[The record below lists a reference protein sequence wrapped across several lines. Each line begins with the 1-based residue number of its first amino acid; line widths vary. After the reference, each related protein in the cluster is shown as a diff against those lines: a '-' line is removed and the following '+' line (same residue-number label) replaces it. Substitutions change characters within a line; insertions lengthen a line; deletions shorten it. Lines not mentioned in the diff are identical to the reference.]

1 MNPMNDVISTGSP
14 QLQPPKSTQ
23 MTVPPLNLQ
32 GIREKAQN
40 RCADKCCKKK
50 LLLTDMTCPN
60 CMARFCAAH
69 RLPEDHQCSHDY
81 QKSGK
86 EQLEKQLVK
95 VVAEKLDRV

>member
-1 MNPMNDVISTGSP
+1 MNPMNDVIRTDSP
-14 QLQPPKSTQ
+14 QPHDNKSVQ
-23 MTVPPLNLQ
+23 MNIPPLNLQ
-32 GIREKAQN
+32 GICEKAQN
-40 RCADKCCKKK
+40 RCRDKCCKKK

-60 CMARFCAAH
+60 CMSRFCAAH

-81 QKSGK
+81 QKAGK